1 MSRCNF
7 HMQATGY
14 SVKVTG
20 VRVGHAIVRAWTLA
34 YGAEPFGH
42 GPPHRCRC
50 WLEDMMNHHT
60 LQTPVLIA
68 ATVATGLSAG
78 LFYGYACSVMP
89 GLARAEDRTFI
100 DAMQRINVAI
110 LNGWFALVF
119 AGALLLAVL
128 AGALHL
134 RGAGRPALPWIVAAV
149 VLYLVML
156 VITIRVN
163 VPLNN
168 ALADAGHPD
177 RITDLSAVR
186 EQFEARW
193 VRWNIVRAVT
203 STAAFG
209 LLVCAL
215 ATTGRGLPRGSA

>member
-1 MSRCNF
+1 
-7 HMQATGY
+7 
-14 SVKVTG
+14 
-20 VRVGHAIVRAWTLA
+20 
-34 YGAEPFGH
+34 
-42 GPPHRCRC
+42 
-50 WLEDMMNHHT
+50 MNHHT